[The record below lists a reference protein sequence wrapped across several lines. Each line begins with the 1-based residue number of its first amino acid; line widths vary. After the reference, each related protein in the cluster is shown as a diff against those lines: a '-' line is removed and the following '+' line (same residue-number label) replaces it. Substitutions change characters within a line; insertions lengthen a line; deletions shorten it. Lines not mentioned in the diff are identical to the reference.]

1 MYIAIEA
8 FADRADHLHTYQP
21 GDIYPRAGF
30 TVEKKRLL
38 ELAGSGNC
46 TGKPLIVD
54 VDAPCESCVIE
65 EAPVEEKPKPTRK
78 RAKKDD

>member
-8 FADRADHLHTYQP
+8 FADRADNLHTYQP
-21 GDIYPRAGF
+21 GDTYPRAGIV
-30 TVEKKRLL
+30 VEQRRLL

-46 TGKPLIVD
+46 IGKPVIAD

-65 EAPVEEKPKPTRK
+65 EAPIKEQTRSTRK
-78 RAKKDD
+78 RVKRND